1 MRRNPVITV
10 ALATISFLLGDS
22 LFANTLVSNNANVE
36 VQGAWKGVA
45 EDLSWEIVRYPDG
58 FFFERKIVAYDFAK
72 PAIAFFAWGNW
83 FIRGNA
89 YSLSYSGST
98 ATETPATPK
107 GTLEFRIV
115 SVSAQTFLYSG
126 REGPPFEE
134 TKLPHLPKNVLSL
147 RVERTAM
154 WKDKIMRFDQ
164 REKVPGLVLDRLRRG
179 L

>member
-1 MRRNPVITV
+1 MSKFKAHGKGSRKTY
-10 ALATISFLLGDS
+10 LGRS
-22 LFANTLVSNNANVE
+22 LDIRMDFSSKEKSSRTTS
-36 VQGAWKGVA
+36 
-45 EDLSWEIVRYPDG
+45 LSQPSH
-58 FFFERKIVAYDFAK
+58 
-72 PAIAFFAWGNW
+72 FFAWGNW

-164 REKVPGLVLDRLRRG
+164 REKVPGLVFDRLRRG